1 MEEVVEVQVNKFLV
15 SSDWHVR
22 DDRPRCRVDDWHTTQ
37 SRKLEWIVKTINAYK
52 VPMLVAGDILDS
64 GSNSQYLENLII
76 SILKNAKYPII
87 TIPGNHDL
95 PYHSMKQLH
104 KSTYWVLHQ
113 AGVIKDAST
122 VEGITGVGY
131 GETIPE
137 GEGILMC
144 HRLVFP
150 SKPPEYLDTAIS
162 SKELLEL
169 YDYDIIISGD
179 NHQAFYT
186 KHDGKVL
193 INGGGL
199 FRQNADKKFINPKV
213 FLYDSGNVEEIDVP
227 INIEDVQQEY
237 LLDEKDRENR
247 ITAFVEKVKVAHDM
261 GLSFK
266 DNMEFT
272 LNTTE
277 VDNDVKEII
286 LRGMK
291 GDL

>member
-1 MEEVVEVQVNKFLV
+1 
-15 SSDWHVR
+15 
-22 DDRPRCRVDDWHTTQ
+22 
-37 SRKLEWIVKTINAYK
+37 
-52 VPMLVAGDILDS
+52 MLVAGDILDS

-199 FRQNADKKFINPKV
+199 FRQSADKKFINPKV
-213 FLYDSGNVEEIDVP
+213 YLYDAGKVEEIEVP

-247 ITAFVEKVKVAHDM
+247 ITAFVEKVKVAHDI

-266 DNMEFT
+266 DNIENT
-272 LNTTE
+272 LQTTK
-277 VDNDVKEII
+277 VDIKVKELI

>member
-1 MEEVVEVQVNKFLV
+1 MNKFLV
-15 SSDWHVR
+15 SSDWHLR
-22 DDRPRCRVDDWHTTQ
+22 SDRPRCRVDDWHETQ
-37 SRKLEWIVKTINAYK
+37 VRKLEWLVELINSYK
-52 VPMLVAGDILDS
+52 VPMLVAGDLLDS
-64 GSNSQYLENLII
+64 GSNTQYLENIVI
-76 SILKNAKYPII
+76 SILKKAEYPII
-87 TIPGNHDL
+87 AIPGNHDL
-95 PYHSMKQLH
+95 PYHSMKQLN

-113 AGVIKDAST
+113 AGAIQDAST

-131 GETIPE
+131 GEVIPE
-137 GEGILMC
+137 GKGILMC

-150 SKPPEYLDTAIS
+150 SKPPEYLNNAIS

-169 YDYDIIISGD
+169 YDYGIIISGD

-199 FRQNADKKFINPKV
+199 FRQDADKKFINPKV
-213 FLYDSGNVEEIDVP
+213 YLYDSGEVSEIDVP

-237 LLDEKDRENR
+237 LLDEKERDTR
-247 ITAFVEKVKVAHDM
+247 INAFVEKVKVAHDI

-266 DNMEFT
+266 DNMEST
-272 LNTTE
+272 MNTMD
-277 VDNDVKEII
+277 VDSEVKELIF
-286 LRGMK
+286 RGMK

>member
-1 MEEVVEVQVNKFLV
+1 MNKFLV
-15 SSDWHVR
+15 SSDWHLR
-22 DDRPRCRVDDWHTTQ
+22 SDKPRCRVDDWHETQ
-37 SRKLEWIVKTINAYK
+37 VRKLEWLVELINNYK
-52 VPMLVAGDILDS
+52 VPMLVAGDLLDS
-64 GSNSQYLENLII
+64 GTNTQYLENIII
-76 SILKNAKYPII
+76 SILKKAEYPII

-95 PYHSMKQLH
+95 PYHSMKQLN

-113 AGVIKDAST
+113 AGVIQDAST

-131 GETIPE
+131 GEVIPE
-137 GEGILMC
+137 GNGILMC

-150 SKPPEYLDTAIS
+150 SKPPEYLQNAIS

-169 YDYDIIISGD
+169 YDYNIILSGD

-186 KHDGKVL
+186 KHDGKTL

-199 FRQNADKKFINPKV
+199 FRQDADKKFINPKV
-213 FLYDSGNVEEIDVP
+213 YLFDFGKVSEIDVP

-237 LLDEKDRENR
+237 LLDEHERNTR
-247 ITAFVEKVKVAHDM
+247 INAFVEKVKVAHDI

-266 DNMEFT
+266 DNMEST
-272 LNTTE
+272 MNTMVVNSE
-277 VDNDVKEII
+277 VKELIF
-286 LRGMK
+286 RGMK